1 MARRKIE
8 QWPNTYF
15 GPNGAQM
22 ICNSESEVPK
32 GWTDVQADAVAADKA
47 GKKQSAGEPKPATAT
62 KPATAATAATAAKA
76 AKDETAK
83 TPLAEARAKYREK
96 FGKNPSPRWDVD
108 AINAKIAEPLDL

>member
-1 MARRKIE
+1 MARRKFD

-15 GPNGAQM
+15 GPNGAQK
-22 ICNSESEVPK
+22 ICHSEAEVPK

-47 GKKQSAGEPKPATAT
+47 GKKQAAPAQAAPKTPAAT
-62 KPATAATAATAAKA
+62 KPE
-76 AKDETAK
+76 ETAK